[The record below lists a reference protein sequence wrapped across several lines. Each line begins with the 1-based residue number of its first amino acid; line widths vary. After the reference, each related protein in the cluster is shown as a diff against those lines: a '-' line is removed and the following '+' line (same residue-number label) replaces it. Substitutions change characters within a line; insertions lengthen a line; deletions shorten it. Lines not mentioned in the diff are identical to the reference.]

1 MVVDIQL
8 SIFHPLGHSQ
18 RLMWWHILT
27 PLWWHICG
35 DTVVVTPLWWQSGVR
50 KDETFKYQLNTHR
63 YLRKCYQQLLYLTSY
78 NDHPMYLLVSRLS
91 DQQVWPFSALRDQK
105 TIFRYRLN
113 KEVTNFKY
121 NESLFFGI
129 PPKKIVL
136 RSLQTWPA
144 VDRRPSWRSPS
155 RSPGSRQSSLCRRH
169 SAPVSWQNIY
179 VSHNLIKKKIKIQE
193 RKRGK
198 RITLK
203 EKFKIQKSK
212 LFQKRKM
219 RPLAQ
224 SVVSTVCNTPRPSR
238 WSWTTWEIIGQ
249 CWCWCWCW
257 CWS

>member
-1 MVVDIQL
+1 
-8 SIFHPLGHSQ
+8 
-18 RLMWWHILT
+18 
-27 PLWWHICG
+27 
-35 DTVVVTPLWWQSGVR
+35 
-50 KDETFKYQLNTHR
+50 
-63 YLRKCYQQLLYLTSY
+63 
-78 NDHPMYLLVSRLS
+78 MYLFVSRLS

-129 PPKKIVL
+129 PPKK
-136 RSLQTWPA
+136 
-144 VDRRPSWRSPS
+144 
-155 RSPGSRQSSLCRRH
+155 SSLEVFKHGQLSIGDLLDGRPVGLRVVVKVLCVAVIAHLCRGKYICVAQFNREE
-169 SAPVSWQNIY
+169 
-179 VSHNLIKKKIKIQE
+179 IKIQE

-238 WSWTTWEIIGQ
+238 WSWTTWEIIGR
-249 CWCWCWCW
+249 CWCWCW

>member
-35 DTVVVTPLWWQSGVR
+35 DTVVVTPMWWQSGVR

-78 NDHPMYLLVSRLS
+78 IDHPMYLFVSRLS
-91 DQQVWPFSALRDQK
+91 EQQVWPFSALRDQK

-121 NESLFFGI
+121 NESLFFGF
-129 PPKKIVL
+129 PPKK
-136 RSLQTWPA
+136 
-144 VDRRPSWRSPS
+144 
-155 RSPGSRQSSLCRRH
+155 SSLEVFKHGQLSIGDLLDGR
-169 SAPVSWQNIY
+169 PVGLRVVVKVLCVAVIAHLAKYY
-179 VSHNLIKKKIKIQE
+179 VSHNSIKKKIKIQE

-238 WSWTTWEIIGQ
+238 WSWTTWEIIG
-249 CWCWCWCW
+249 
-257 CWS
+257 